1 MYHPSACGALT
12 LSTSPLPNDI
22 MATQKTV
29 PAATRWIWPFELIEQ
44 IGEGGMGVV
53 YRARYV
59 VNNREVALKMLPGD
73 VTDKVALARFER
85 ELEVLKNLKHP
96 NIVRCFGGVSEDK
109 QRFYAMELVEG
120 GSLEDELQRRGKLS
134 MERVVAYGLQ
144 MCAALECSHKN
155 GVIHRDI
162 KPSNFLIGNDRQLK
176 LSDFG
181 LASVSASRR
190 ITAAGKTAGTLL
202 YMAPEQIRGGDLS
215 PQTDLYALGCVFYEL
230 LTGKPPFVGESP
242 AQTMHM
248 HCKSEIPR
256 VSQVILDCP
265 AVLDKL
271 IAKLMAKDPSQRP
284 QSAAEVARELRAVT
298 NTITVK
304 IDPKRMLLEGGGS
317 SPAALPPVMRTDLDD
332 GAAPPYRRS
341 FRDTITLCALL
352 AALVGSLLYNFSR
365 KPDSELTTK
374 LETQWVNALR
384 HPDRVVRVTAA
395 KSLGELN
402 GQSLVALKALANS
415 LEDFDPSVRRE
426 AILAVAKAGTPG
438 RTYIPSLMRI
448 NKDDRVIELRNLA
461 GMSIKTLKEAP
472 DDSYLGTWLLLLGLA
487 ATVGGATY
495 YWLHR
500 TVKLDEMPRR
510 KPVLGVR

>member
-1 MYHPSACGALT
+1 
-12 LSTSPLPNDI
+12 
-22 MATQKTV
+22 MAPQKTI
-29 PAATRWIWPFELIEQ
+29 AASTRWIWPFELIEQ

-120 GSLEDELQRRGKLS
+120 GSLEDELQRRGRLS

-144 MCAALECSHKN
+144 MCAGLECSHKS

-248 HCKSEIPR
+248 HCRSEIPR

-265 AVLDKL
+265 VILDKL
-271 IAKLMAKDPSQRP
+271 IAKLMAKEPSQRP
-284 QSAAEVARELRAVT
+284 QSAADVARELRTIT
-298 NTITVK
+298 NTVTVK
-304 IDPKRMLLEGGGS
+304 IDPKRLLLEGNSG
-317 SPAALPPVMRTDLDD
+317 PLQLPPVMRTDLDESD
-332 GAAPPYRRS
+332 AAPPAKRPL
-341 FRDTITLCALL
+341 RDTVLLCGLSVALL
-352 AALVGSLLYNFSR
+352 VSLLWNFTR
-365 KPDSELTTK
+365 KVDTGLTTQ
-374 LETQWVNALR
+374 LQTQWVHALR
-384 HPDRVVRVTAA
+384 DPDREVRVTAA
-395 KSLGELN
+395 RSLGELN
-402 GQSLVALKALANS
+402 GQSLVALKAVANA
-415 LEDFDPSVRRE
+415 LDDHDPLVRHE
-426 AILAVAKAGTPG
+426 AINAVAKAGTPG
-438 RTYIPSLMRI
+438 RVYIPTLMRI
-448 NKDDRVIELRNLA
+448 NKDDPERELRDLA
-461 GMSIKTLKEAP
+461 DTAMTALRNAP
-472 DDSYLGTWLLLLGLA
+472 DHSHLGTWLILLGLA
-487 ATVGGATY
+487 TAVGISTY
-495 YWLHR
+495 YWMR
-500 TVKLDEMPRR
+500 QVVKVNDIPER

>member
-1 MYHPSACGALT
+1 
-12 LSTSPLPNDI
+12 
-22 MATQKTV
+22 MAAPKTTPV
-29 PAATRWIWPFELIEQ
+29 ATRWIWPFELIEQ

-120 GSLEDELQRRGKLS
+120 GSLEDELQRRGRLT

-144 MCAALECSHKN
+144 MCAGLECSHKS
-155 GVIHRDI
+155 GVVHRDI
-162 KPSNFLIGNDRQLK
+162 KPSNFLIGNDKQLK

-248 HCKSEIPR
+248 HCRSEIPR
-256 VSQVILDCP
+256 VS
-265 AVLDKL
+265 
-271 IAKLMAKDPSQRP
+271 
-284 QSAAEVARELRAVT
+284 
-298 NTITVK
+298 K
-304 IDPKRMLLEGGGS
+304 I
-317 SPAALPPVMRTDLDD
+317 
-332 GAAPPYRRS
+332 
-341 FRDTITLCALL
+341 
-352 AALVGSLLYNFSR
+352 
-365 KPDSELTTK
+365 
-374 LETQWVNALR
+374 
-384 HPDRVVRVTAA
+384 
-395 KSLGELN
+395 
-402 GQSLVALKALANS
+402 
-415 LEDFDPSVRRE
+415 
-426 AILAVAKAGTPG
+426 
-438 RTYIPSLMRI
+438 
-448 NKDDRVIELRNLA
+448 
-461 GMSIKTLKEAP
+461 
-472 DDSYLGTWLLLLGLA
+472 LGLSSRTRPA
-487 ATVGGATY
+487 DCEADVEGARSTTTIGC
-495 YWLHR
+495 R
-500 TVKLDEMPRR
+500 SRPRIAR
-510 KPVLGVR
+510 NHQRHHCQN

>member
-1 MYHPSACGALT
+1 
-12 LSTSPLPNDI
+12 
-22 MATQKTV
+22 MAAPKTTPV
-29 PAATRWIWPFELIEQ
+29 ATRWIWPFELIEQ

-144 MCAALECSHKN
+144 MCAGLECSHQS
-155 GVIHRDI
+155 GVVHRDI
-162 KPSNFLIGNDRQLK
+162 KPSNFLIGNDKQLK

-202 YMAPEQIRGGDLS
+202 YMAPEQIRGGELS

-248 HCKSEIPR
+248 HCRSEIPR
-256 VSQVILDCP
+256 VSKIILDCP
-265 AVLDKL
+265 PGLDRL
-271 IAKLMAKDPSQRP
+271 IVKLMSKEPAQRP
-284 QSAAEVARELRAVT
+284 QSAAEVARELRGIT
-298 NTITVK
+298 NSITVK
-304 IDPKRMLLEGGGS
+304 IDPKRLLLEGAAV
-317 SPAALPPVMRTDLDD
+317 PAAQPPVMRTDLWD
-332 GAAPPYRRS
+332 GEVAPYKRS
-341 FRDTITLCALL
+341 REDTITLMILL
-352 AALVGSLLYNFSR
+352 LSLIGSLLWNFTR
-365 KPDSELTTK
+365 KTETGLTSQ
-374 LETQWVNALR
+374 LETLWIDALR
-384 HPDRVVRVTAA
+384 DPHRDVRLHAA
-395 KSLGELN
+395 KSLSELD
-402 GQSLVALKALANS
+402 GRSSKALNA
-415 LEDFDPSVRRE
+415 LGTLLDDRDPSVRRE
-426 AILAVAKAGTPG
+426 AIIAVSRSGTAGKVF
-438 RTYIPSLMRI
+438 IPTLMRI
-448 NKDDRVIELRNLA
+448 SKDDQDRDIRDLA
-461 GMSIKTLKEAP
+461 GTATSTLRHAP
-472 DDSYLGTWLLLLGLA
+472 DQSRLGIWLVMLGLA
-487 ATVGGATY
+487 TAVGVATF
-495 YWLHR
+495 YWMR
-500 TVKLDEMPRR
+500 KNVKLDAIPQR
-510 KPVLGVR
+510 KPVLGGM

>member
-1 MYHPSACGALT
+1 
-12 LSTSPLPNDI
+12 
-22 MATQKTV
+22 
-29 PAATRWIWPFELIEQ
+29 
-44 IGEGGMGVV
+44 MGVV

-144 MCAALECSHKN
+144 MCAALECSHKS
-155 GVIHRDI
+155 GVVHRDI

-230 LTGKPPFVGESP
+230 LTGKPPYIGESP

-248 HCKSEIPR
+248 HCRAEIPR
-256 VSQVILDCP
+256 VSKIILDCP
-265 AVLDKL
+265 VGLDKL
-271 IAKLMAKDPSQRP
+271 IAKLMAKEPAQRP
-284 QSAAEVARELRAVT
+284 QSAAEVAKELRGVT

-304 IDPKRMLLEGGGS
+304 VDPKRLLLEGGS
-317 SPAALPPVMRTDLDD
+317 SPVALPPVMRTDLDE
-332 GAAPPYRRS
+332 GEVGPYQRS
-341 FRDTITLCALL
+341 YRDTVTLYALV
-352 AALVGSLLYNFSR
+352 AALVGSLVWHFARPTETGLA
-365 KPDSELTTK
+365 TQ

-384 HPDRVVRVTAA
+384 DPDREVRILAVR
-395 KSLGELN
+395 SLGELD
-402 GQSLVALKALANS
+402 GQSPVALTAVTQV
-415 LEDFDPSVRRE
+415 LEDHDPSVRRE
-426 AILAVAKAGTPG
+426 AVIALTRAGTPG
-438 RTYIPSLMRI
+438 KAYMPTLMRI
-448 NKDDRVIELRNLA
+448 SKEDQDREIRDLA
-461 GMSIKTLKEAP
+461 GLSILTLKEAP
-472 DDSYLGTWLLLLGLA
+472 DDSHLRAWLVLLGLA
-487 ATVGGATY
+487 TSVGGATY
-495 YWLHR
+495 YWMR
-500 TVKLDEMPRR
+500 KTVKLDEIPPR

>member
-1 MYHPSACGALT
+1 
-12 LSTSPLPNDI
+12 
-22 MATQKTV
+22 
-29 PAATRWIWPFELIEQ
+29 
-44 IGEGGMGVV
+44 MGVV

-120 GSLEDELQRRGKLS
+120 GSLEDELQRWGKLS

-144 MCAALECSHKN
+144 MCAALECSHKS
-155 GVIHRDI
+155 GVVHRDV

-248 HCKSEIPR
+248 HCRSEIPR
-256 VSQVILDCP
+256 VSKVILDCP
-265 AVLDKL
+265 VILDKL
-271 IAKLMAKDPSQRP
+271 IAKLMAKEPAQRP
-284 QSAAEVARELRAVT
+284 QSAAEVAKELRGVT

-304 IDPKRMLLEGGGS
+304 IDPKRMLLEGGSG
-317 SPAALPPVMRTDLDD
+317 PVALPPVMRTDLSD
-332 GAAPPYRRS
+332 GEAPPYQRS
-341 FRDTITLCALL
+341 YRDTVTLYALV
-352 AALVGSLLYNFSR
+352 AALVGSLVWNFAR
-365 KPDSELTTK
+365 KTETGLTTQ

-384 HPDRVVRVTAA
+384 DPDREVRITAA
-395 KSLGELN
+395 KCLGELN
-402 GQSLVALKALANS
+402 GQSPTALTAVANL
-415 LEDFDPSVRRE
+415 LEDYDPSVRRE
-426 AILAVAKAGTPG
+426 AVLAVSKAGTPG
-438 RTYIPSLMRI
+438 RAYIPVLMRI
-448 NKDDRVIELRNLA
+448 NKDDQDRELRDLA
-461 GMSIKTLKEAP
+461 GASVTALRQAP
-472 DDSYLGTWLLLLGLA
+472 DHSNLGAWLGLLGLA
-487 ATVGGATY
+487 TAVGVATY
-495 YWLHR
+495 YWMHKN
-500 TVKLDEMPRR
+500 VKVDEIPKR
-510 KPVLGVR
+510 KPVLGGM

>member
-1 MYHPSACGALT
+1 MPT
-12 LSTSPLPNDI
+12 P
-22 MATQKTV
+22 KTV
-29 PAATRWIWPFELIEQ
+29 PVATRWIWPFELIEQ

-144 MCAALECSHKN
+144 MCAALECSHKS
-155 GVIHRDI
+155 GVVHRDI

-230 LTGKPPFVGESP
+230 LTGKPPYVGESP

-248 HCKSEIPR
+248 HCRAEIPR

-265 AVLDKL
+265 AILDKL
-271 IAKLMAKDPSQRP
+271 IAKLMAKEPSQRP
-284 QSAAEVARELRAVT
+284 QSAAEVARELRGVT

-304 IDPKRMLLEGGGS
+304 IDPKRMLLEGGSG
-317 SPAALPPVMRTDLDD
+317 PVKLPPVMRTDLSD
-332 GAAPPYRRS
+332 GAVPVYKRS
-341 FRDTITLCALL
+341 YRDTVTLYVLS
-352 AALVGSLLYNFSR
+352 AALVGSLLWNFTR
-365 KPDSELTTK
+365 QPDTGLAIQ

-384 HPDRVVRVTAA
+384 DPDREVRITATR
-395 KSLGELN
+395 SLGELN
-402 GQSLVALKALANS
+402 GQSPLALKSVALA
-415 LEDFDPSVRRE
+415 LEDSDPTVRRA
-426 AILAVAKAGTPG
+426 AIIAVGKVGTPG
-438 RTYIPSLMRI
+438 RVYIPTLMRI
-448 NKDDRVIELRNLA
+448 NKDDHELELRELA
-461 GMSIKTLKEAP
+461 GTSVSTLRQAP
-472 DDSYLGTWLLLLGLA
+472 EQSHLGTWLGLLTLTIA
-487 ATVGGATY
+487 VGVATY

-500 TVKLDEMPRR
+500 TVKIDEMPKR
-510 KPVLGVR
+510 KPILGGM

>member
-1 MYHPSACGALT
+1 
-12 LSTSPLPNDI
+12 
-22 MATQKTV
+22 
-29 PAATRWIWPFELIEQ
+29 
-44 IGEGGMGVV
+44 MGVV

-144 MCAALECSHKN
+144 MCAALECSHKS
-155 GVIHRDI
+155 GVVHRDI

-230 LTGKPPFVGESP
+230 LTGKPPYIGESP

-248 HCKSEIPR
+248 HCRAEIPR
-256 VSQVILDCP
+256 VSKIILDCP
-265 AVLDKL
+265 VGLDKL
-271 IAKLMAKDPSQRP
+271 IAKLMAKEPAQRP
-284 QSAAEVARELRAVT
+284 QSAAEVAKELRGVT

-304 IDPKRMLLEGGGS
+304 VDPKRLLLEGGS
-317 SPAALPPVMRTDLDD
+317 SPLALPPVMRTDLDE
-332 GAAPPYRRS
+332 GEVGPYQRS
-341 FRDTITLCALL
+341 YRDTVTLYALV
-352 AALVGSLLYNFSR
+352 AALVGSLVWHFARPTETGLA
-365 KPDSELTTK
+365 TQ

-384 HPDRVVRVTAA
+384 DPNREVRILAVR
-395 KSLGELN
+395 SLGELD
-402 GQSLVALKALANS
+402 GQSPMALTAVAHV
-415 LEDFDPSVRRE
+415 LEDHDPSVRRE
-426 AILAVAKAGTPG
+426 AVIAVTRAGTPG
-438 RTYIPSLMRI
+438 KAYMSTLMRI
-448 NKDDRVIELRNLA
+448 SKDDQDREIRDLA
-461 GMSIKTLKEAP
+461 GMSILTLKEAP
-472 DDSYLGTWLLLLGLA
+472 DDSHLGAWLVLLGLA
-487 ATVGGATY
+487 ASVGGATY
-495 YWLHR
+495 YWMR
-500 TVKLDEMPRR
+500 KTVKLDEMPPR